1 MTKISRI
8 TANISPGPFN
18 RMMGLTTEQV
28 AMIHGTTPFPT
39 TTSKRPS
46 HPKAGILRA
55 LVQSIGEDI
64 GRVSEGRPAI
74 VGLLF
79 GSDELN
85 QIHLLASNEKEP
97 FHWLARDYSRE
108 FFLSFLGT
116 LLSDPLLLCVLAQVA
131 CHTRIG
137 SLFTSVQGFPGSGK
151 THIMVLVAMILAVSL
166 DAQILWTTKGNEALK
181 SAAKLFDKLCGRQEN
196 VRVARLLARNIVA
209 EPSVDVIFDM
219 RIGEIS
225 R

>member
-1 MTKISRI
+1 MKIKDELLNSKFLEKVLSQPKTYKFSGRIGAFPEDWVMTKISRI

-85 QIHLLASNEKEP
+85 QI
-97 FHWLARDYSRE
+97 RRE
-108 FFLSFLGT
+108 GAF
-116 LLSDPLLLCVLAQVA
+116 PL
-131 CHTRIG
+131 
-137 SLFTSVQGFPGSGK
+137 
-151 THIMVLVAMILAVSL
+151 VS
-166 DAQILWTTKGNEALK
+166 
-181 SAAKLFDKLCGRQEN
+181 
-196 VRVARLLARNIVA
+196 
-209 EPSVDVIFDM
+209 P
-219 RIGEIS
+219 
-225 R
+225 